1 MGTMAIVGRNFALLE
16 SHRLR
21 LSGYFTWLIWGIV
34 HLTSLPQMQRFLEP
48 PSSMNL
54 AGRLLQ

>member
-1 MGTMAIVGRNFALLE
+1 MAIVGRNFALLE

-54 AGRLLQ
+54 AGKLLQ